1 MTSTR
6 FPIHARMLVPHDL
19 LLDGRRIAYGVHA
32 LSTGRGAASV
42 VLIHGT
48 PSSSLIWRNV
58 APALVEA
65 GYQVIAFDLL
75 GYGASERPYPV
86 SVDTSVSAQVP
97 VLLGLMDFLGIDTAH
112 LLAHDVGGAIAQ
124 RAGILHSD
132 RVRSIALLD
141 VCSFDSWPSDR
152 TRQQMEAGLDALIR
166 APADQHRKHFE
177 EWLLSTVVDEASMRT
192 GPLQHYI
199 DLISGPVGQA
209 SFFQHQVAHYDHRH
223 TSEISHRLNELGRIP
238 VSVIWGAEDQW
249 QKPHWAERI
258 HAAIPGSSLTF
269 IKSAGHFIME
279 DKLAEVSQA
288 LLEHLS
294 RAAVG

>member
-1 MTSTR
+1 MTSPQL
-6 FPIHARMLVPHDL
+6 PIHARMLVPHDL
-19 LLDGRRIAYGVHA
+19 LLDGKRIAYGVHA
-32 LSTGRGAASV
+32 PPTGRGDASV

-48 PSSSLIWRNV
+48 PSSSVIWRNV
-58 APALVEA
+58 APVLVQA

-75 GYGASERPYPV
+75 GYGASERPHPV

-97 VLLGLMDFLGIDTAH
+97 VLLGLMDFLGIDAAH

-124 RAGILHSD
+124 RTGVLHSD

-166 APADQHRKHFE
+166 ASADQHRKHFE

-223 TSEISHRLNELGRIP
+223 TSEISDRLEVLGRIP
-238 VSVIWGAEDQW
+238 VSVVWGAEDRW
-249 QKPHWAERI
+249 QKPYWAERI

-269 IKSAGHFIME
+269 IDSAGHFVME
-279 DKLAEVSQA
+279 DKPEEVSQA

-294 RAAVG
+294 RAAS